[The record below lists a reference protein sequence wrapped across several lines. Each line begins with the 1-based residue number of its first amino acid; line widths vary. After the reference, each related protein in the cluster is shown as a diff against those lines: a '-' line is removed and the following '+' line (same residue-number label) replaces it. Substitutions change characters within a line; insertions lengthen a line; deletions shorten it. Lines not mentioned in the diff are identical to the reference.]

1 MDIHTKS
8 ILSFF
13 LMMFFLGMMYIGIR
27 SCSKEKTYE
36 NTEKIYANKVKTS
49 IISDSL
55 QNINNSLVKENDSL
69 KVLIHTKD
77 SIINFYASAIE
88 EQSKIINTVVK

>member
-13 LMMFFLGMMYIGIR
+13 LMMFFLGMMYIGLR

-36 NTEKIYANKVKTS
+36 NKVETS

-69 KVLIHTKD
+69 KNLIHKKD
-77 SIINFYASAIE
+77 SIINFYSSAVE

>member
-13 LMMFFLGMMYIGIR
+13 LMMFFLGIMYIGLR

-36 NTEKIYANKVKTS
+36 NTVSTS

-55 QNINNSLVKENDSL
+55 HDINNSLVKENDSL
-69 KVLIHTKD
+69 KLLIHTKD
-77 SIINFYASAIE
+77 SIINFYSSAIE
-88 EQSKIINTVVK
+88 EQSKIINTVIK